1 MSTGRTDYW
10 RFFSDDA
17 QRTGSILYSRL
28 AAGIG
33 ADMELRNLAARA
45 RDGQPH
51 ANLILGAV
59 HFLLLRGAEGRLKRF
74 YPSVG
79 GSVSAEGEDPFP
91 DFRAFVLEHLDAIAP
106 LIATRVTNTNEIGRS
121 ALLHPGFRMIAAEA
135 TVPLSLIEIGPSA
148 GLNLIWAKYGV
159 RYRKGDASVVTVN
172 EAAPLVI
179 DCELRGDRVPPN
191 GPSPAVGGRV
201 GLELN
206 PVNLADADDRDW
218 LRALIWPDQVQR
230 LRRLER
236 AIELFAQEKPAIRA
250 GDALALLPDVLAA
263 VPTGQVP
270 VVYHTIA
277 VYQFSREMRE
287 ALESILTVAGL
298 RRPLWR
304 LSFEFDALNRVGG
317 TGGIGDAY
325 ILSMIR
331 YADGVREE
339 RRLASAHPHG
349 TWLEWL
355 A

>member
-1 MSTGRTDYW
+1 MGTGRTDYW

-17 QRTGSILYSRL
+17 RRTGSVLYSKL
-28 AAGIG
+28 AAAIG
-33 ADMELRNLAARA
+33 ADVELRNLAGRA

-59 HFLLLRGAEGRLKRF
+59 HFLLLRGVDDRLKRF

-79 GSVSAEGEDPFP
+79 GTVSAEDEDPFP
-91 DFRAFVLEHLDAIAP
+91 DFRAFVLEHVDAIAP
-106 LIATRVTNTNEIGRS
+106 LIETRVTNTNEIGRS
-121 ALLHPGFRMIAAEA
+121 ALLHPGFRMIAAELA
-135 TVPLSLIEIGPSA
+135 APLSLLEIGPSA
-148 GLNLIWAKYGV
+148 GLNLIWDKYGV
-159 RYRKGDASVVTVN
+159 RYRRGGATVATIN
-172 EAAPLVI
+172 AAAPLVI
-179 DCELRGDRVPPN
+179 DCELRGDRMPPI
-191 GPSPAVGGRV
+191 GPTPAIGARL

-236 AIELFAQEKPAIRA
+236 AIELFAREKPEIRA
-250 GDALALLPDVLAA
+250 GDALALLPDALAA
-263 VPTGQVP
+263 VPTGQVA

-277 VYQFSREMRE
+277 VYQFSREMRD
-287 ALESILTVAGL
+287 ALESILAVAGL

-304 LSFEFDALNRVGG
+304 LSFEFDAVNRRDG

-331 YADGVREE
+331 YVDGIREE